1 MRKFGS
7 LLILGG
13 FLFLVGCAQNNASV
27 IGNIIN
33 SDGETVVLEKL
44 TSTEA
49 QPVDSMTIKDDG
61 SFKLKTADLTE
72 PGFYRLS
79 VNKNNFVILLLDKGE
94 KAEVTGNA
102 LDFYKSYEISGSEGS
117 VKLRLLDQTLRA
129 DFEKVD
135 SLRKTFQ
142 AFQQAGHPRLDSIS
156 LVIDAQFQESQKKK
170 RDFVVGFINENSNS
184 LVALSAV
191 QALNPDTDMETFEK
205 VAKDLMAVYPESD
218 YVKKFNMQLIDLR
231 TQKQAAERTN
241 IGSPAPEIAVT
252 TPEGTPIKL
261 SDFKGK
267 VTLIDFWASWCKPC
281 RMENPNVVKVYNRF
295 KNKGFEIFG
304 VSLDQDGG
312 QWKAAIAQDGLTW
325 KHGSE
330 LKFWQSSFV
339 PTYNL
344 DGIPM
349 AYLVDAEG
357 IIIAKGLRGEQLE
370 QKLEEILGK

>member
-1 MRKFGS
+1 MRKYGS
-7 LLILGG
+7 LMVLAG
-13 FLFLVGCAQNNASV
+13 FLFLVGCAQNGASV
-27 IGNIIN
+27 SGNIIN
-33 SDGETVVLEKL
+33 SDGEMVVLEKL
-44 TSTEA
+44 TSTEV
-49 QPVDSMTIKDDG
+49 QPVDSVQIKQNGD
-61 SFKLKTADLTE
+61 FKVSTGELTE
-72 PGFYRLS
+72 AGFYRLRI
-79 VNKNNFVILLLDKGE
+79 NQNNFVILLLDKGE
-94 KAEVTGNA
+94 KAEVSGNA
-102 LDFYKSYEISGSEGS
+102 LDFYKSYEIIGSEGS
-117 VKLRLLDQTLRA
+117 SKLRSLDQTLRA
-129 DFEKVD
+129 DYEKTD
-135 SLRKTFQ
+135 SLRKSFQ
-142 AFQQAGHPRLDSIS
+142 AYQQAGHPRLDSIS
-156 LVIDAQFQESQKKK
+156 LAIDAEFQEHQKRK
-170 RDFVVGFINENSNS
+170 RDFVVSFINENPGS

-191 QALNPDTDMETFEK
+191 QALNPDTDIEMFEK
-205 VAKDLMAVYPESD
+205 VAKDLMATYPESD

-241 IGSPAPEIAVT
+241 IGSLAPEIAVT

-304 VSLDQDGG
+304 VSLDQDAA

-357 IIIAKGLRGEQLE
+357 IIIAKGLRGEELE